1 MSICFHTRRL
11 RALLFFA
18 CALAA
23 PFSPGV
29 RAQQPRTVADGVY
42 TDLQAQRGQ
51 AIFKERCSPCHGAA
65 LGGGLGPPLTGPDFL
80 SDFGRQ
86 PLAQLVGKIKNTM
99 PLNDPGHLTS
109 QQAVDLAAYIL
120 QVGKFPAGQAEL
132 YADDSALQQIT
143 WPAGIVPPKP
153 ATSTTF
159 TPGASGQPV
168 SFPPMANLG
177 QLMKGIMFPSSNII
191 FNVQTRDP
199 GTLKEGYTSGTGA
212 FSWVDWGA
220 GIYPGWELVDNAALA
235 IAEAAPRFLTPG
247 RRCENGRPVPV
258 DRPDWIKFT
267 QELVSAA
274 QAAYR
279 ASQMRSQTAVSDAT
293 EQLSDACF
301 NCHIVYRD
309 KAGGNVP
316 LSVLDPSNKAARCV
330 P

>member
-1 MSICFHTRRL
+1 MSCCFHKFRC

-18 CALAA
+18 CALPAV
-23 PFSPGV
+23 FTPGV
-29 RAQQPRTVADGVY
+29 RGQQPRTVADGVY
-42 TDLQAQRGQ
+42 TNLQAQRGQ
-51 AIFKERCSPCHGAA
+51 AIFQERCVPCHGAT
-65 LGGGLGPPLTGPDFL
+65 LGGGLGPPLTGADFV
-80 SDFGRQ
+80 SDFGNL
-86 PLAQLVGKIKNTM
+86 PVAQLVGKIKKTM
-99 PLNDPGHLTS
+99 PLNSPGVLTP
-109 QQAVDLAAYIL
+109 QQAVDVAAYIL

-132 YADDSALQQIT
+132 NADDSALQQIT
-143 WPAGIVPPKP
+143 WPTGLIPPKP
-153 ATSTTF
+153 AASTSAAA
-159 TPGASGQPV
+159 GQQPV

-199 GTLKEGYTSGTGA
+199 GTLKEGYTSGNGA
-212 FSWVDWGA
+212 FSWVDWGV

-279 ASQMRSQTAVSDAT
+279 ASQMRSQEAVSDAT
-293 EQLSDACF
+293 GQLSDACF

-316 LSVLDPSNKAARCV
+316 LNVLDPSNKAARCI